1 MYHNISQFFPSSH
14 GVSLKSRAAGFIISC
29 NCNLH
34 ERIGNKQGILQ
45 IFKHE
50 YLQKGAKYD

>member
-1 MYHNISQFFPSSH
+1 MKK
-14 GVSLKSRAAGFIISC
+14 VSPKSMAAGFTVSC

-34 ERIGNKQGILQ
+34 ERIGDKQGILQ
-45 IFKHE
+45 LFEHE